1 VIAKKATRRQSAR
14 MAAPKR
20 NHIPRDMADAMRPER
35 IGERLRLI
43 RIAYGLK
50 PSEIADDLGIER
62 TYWSRFEGGK
72 RAITDS
78 VSVALVARFAVTL
91 DFIVLGRWEKLPI
104 DVADKLRAV
113 EGK

>member
-1 VIAKKATRRQSAR
+1 MIAEIFTQPNYAR

-43 RIAYGLK
+43 RMAYGLK
-50 PSEIADDLGIER
+50 PSEIADALGIER

-78 VSVALVARFAVTL
+78 VSVALVARFSVTL
-91 DFIVLGRWEKLPI
+91 DFIVLGRWDKLPM
-104 DVADKLRAV
+104 DVADKLRDV
-113 EGK
+113 EDK